1 MKLSIVVPVFNE
13 ELNLNLLH
21 ERLARVAGHA
31 ADDYEIIFVNDGS
44 ADGSLAAISRLCE
57 QDPHVRYV
65 SLSRNFGHQIASTAG
80 LDRATG
86 DAVVLID
93 ADLQDP
99 PEVIAEMVDRWRR
112 GAAVVYGRRRAR
124 LGESAFKKWT
134 AHLFYR
140 MLSRISDVNIPLDTG
155 DFRLMDRRV
164 VDVLR
169 TCRENPR
176 FLRGLVA
183 WIGFKQEAAEYERA
197 GRHAGQSNYTIG
209 KMIHLA
215 WAGACAF
222 SLVPLQLASWCGGLM
237 LLSGLILAMVLGVR
251 AIFSH
256 QTTSGQTLLACGIL
270 LMLLIAGVQL
280 LILGVVARYIGCIL
294 QSVQDRPLYVVE
306 SQGGW
311 DRSGNDGSS
320 TAART
325 GTEI

>member
-13 ELNLNLLH
+13 ELNLGLLH
-21 ERLARVAGHA
+21 ERLARVAAGA
-31 ADDYEIIFVNDGS
+31 SDDYEIIFVNDAS
-44 ADGSLAAISRLCE
+44 ADGSLAAMGRLCD

-65 SLSRNFGHQIASTAG
+65 SLSRNFGHQLAGTAG

-86 DAVVLID
+86 DAVALID

-112 GAAVVYGRRRAR
+112 GAAVVYGRRRVR

-140 MLSRISDVNIPLDTG
+140 VLSRISDVNIPLDTG

-169 TCRENPR
+169 SCRENPR

-183 WIGFKQEAAEYERA
+183 WIGFKQEAVEYERA
-197 GRHAGQSNYTIG
+197 GRHAGRSNYSLG
-209 KMIHLA
+209 KMIRLA

-222 SLVPLQLASWCGGLM
+222 SLVPLQLAFWCGA
-237 LLSGLILAMVLGVR
+237 LLVLAGLIPAVILALR
-251 AIFSH
+251 AIFSGAAV
-256 QTTSGQTLLACGIL
+256 SGWAMLGCGMMTL
-270 LMLLIAGVQL
+270 AGVQM

-294 QSVQDRPLYVVE
+294 QSVQGRPLYVVE

-311 DRSGNDGSS
+311 DRPGSDALAGSAKSGI
-320 TAART
+320 
-325 GTEI
+325 EI

>member
-13 ELNLNLLH
+13 ELNLALLH
-21 ERLARVAGHA
+21 ERLTRVAARA
-31 ADDYEIIFVNDGS
+31 ADDYEIIFVNDAS
-44 ADGSLAAISRLCE
+44 TDGSLAALLRLCDL
-57 QDPHVRYV
+57 DPHVRYV
-65 SLSRNFGHQIASTAG
+65 SLSRNFGHQLASTAG
-80 LDRATG
+80 VDRATG

-140 MLSRISDVNIPLDTG
+140 VLGRISDVNIPLDTG

-169 TCRENPR
+169 SCRENPR

-183 WIGFKQEAAEYERA
+183 WAGFRQEAVEYERA
-197 GRHAGQSNYTIG
+197 GRHAGKSHYSLS
-209 KMIHLA
+209 KMIRLA

-222 SLVPLQLASWCGGLM
+222 SLVPLQLASWCGGVMFLI
-237 LLSGLILAMVLGVR
+237 GLILAMVLGLR
-251 AIFSH
+251 AIFSSAAV
-256 QTTSGQTLLACGIL
+256 SGWAMLGCGMLTL
-270 LMLLIAGVQL
+270 AGVQL
-280 LILGVVARYIGCIL
+280 LILGIVARYIGCIL
-294 QSVQDRPLYVVE
+294 QGVQGRPLYVVE

-311 DRSGNDGSS
+311 DRSGSNVPAGSGRS
-320 TAART
+320 
-325 GTEI
+325 GIEI

>member
-13 ELNLNLLH
+13 ELNLSLLH
-21 ERLARVAGHA
+21 ERLAGVADRA

-44 ADGSLAAISRLCE
+44 ADGSLAAMGRLCE
-57 QDPHVRYV
+57 RDPHVRYV
-65 SLSRNFGHQIASTAG
+65 SLSRNFGHQLASTAG
-80 LDRATG
+80 IDRATG

-140 MLSRISDVNIPLDTG
+140 MLSRIADVNIPLDTG

-169 TCRENPR
+169 SCRENPR

-183 WIGFKQEAAEYERA
+183 WIGFKQEAVEYERA
-197 GRHAGQSNYTIG
+197 GRHAGQSNYTFG
-209 KMIHLA
+209 KMLRLA
-215 WAGACAF
+215 WAGACSF
-222 SLVPLQLASWCGGLM
+222 SLVPLQLATWCGV
-237 LLSGLILAMVLGVR
+237 LLLLAGLIPAVVMAIR
-251 AIFSH
+251 AIFS
-256 QTTSGQTLLACGIL
+256 SVPIPGWAMLGCGMMAL
-270 LMLLIAGVQL
+270 AGVQL
-280 LILGVVARYIGCIL
+280 LVLGIVARYIGCIL
-294 QSVQDRPLYVVE
+294 QSVQGRPLYVVE

-311 DRSGNDGSS
+311 DRPANQPLAEPASRSGI
-320 TAART
+320 
-325 GTEI
+325 EI